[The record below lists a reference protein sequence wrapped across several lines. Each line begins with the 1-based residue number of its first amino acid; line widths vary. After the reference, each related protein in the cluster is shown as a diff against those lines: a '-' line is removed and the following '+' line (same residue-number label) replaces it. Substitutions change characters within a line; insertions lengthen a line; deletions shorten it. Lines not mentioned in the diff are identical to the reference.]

1 MHRFLLYRKLVT
13 NMINKQCNAKKLKIP
28 DKLSVMVSSQ
38 EIPSN
43 LNIITKEILN
53 VQISDIT

>member
-13 NMINKQCNAKKLKIP
+13 KTINKQCNAKKLKIP